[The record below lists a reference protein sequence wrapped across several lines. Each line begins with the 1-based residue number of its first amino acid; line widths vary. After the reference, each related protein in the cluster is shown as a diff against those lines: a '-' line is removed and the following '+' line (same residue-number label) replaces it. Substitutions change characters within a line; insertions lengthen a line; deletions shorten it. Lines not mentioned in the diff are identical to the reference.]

1 VKSFLSML
9 PNTSYTGVIGLFQ
22 RWYAIETSV
31 LSLSFINSSFCSPW
45 LLVVWKDS
53 YAGDA

>member
-1 VKSFLSML
+1 MKSFLSML